1 MATLNVD
8 RRALEAARE
17 NAADERTRQVLD
29 AMLASN
35 AQQDQATRW
44 ILRLLGLLLVGSI
57 LANISVVV
65 LVLNGTLKV
74 ETSAEGA
81 SLQVEGRP

>member
-57 LANISVVV
+57 VANVAVVV

-74 ETSAEGA
+74 ETAGT